1 MSKTVKDSFE
11 NKLKRL
17 EEIIDALDKGDESID
32 KMLDFYEEGTKLASE
47 LKQFLNEAE
56 LRIINVGKINKSEE

>member
-1 MSKTVKDSFE
+1 MSKINKDSFE

-32 KMLDFYEEGTKLASE
+32 KMLDLYEEGTKLASE
-47 LKQFLNEAE
+47 LKEFLNEAE
-56 LRIINVGKINKSEE
+56 LRIINLGNSKKLED